1 MWMQMKGATSWP
13 TGPWGPPTSFSL
25 PCCWLDGEDPS
36 ACRGRSME
44 LWMGMRKGVC
54 HGTTCTAL
62 PIIGKLTL
70 IHGRQLR
77 FGDFFVTAASV
88 TNSGETR
95 KHRCWRRPL
104 KGALAPFPNM
114 HVHTHT
120 HTHTHT
126 TICRRLRQHN
136 KLCLSLFL
144 ELQILCP
151 IHKLFSVQFS
161 HLVVSDS
168 ATRPGS

>member
-25 PCCWLDGEDPS
+25 PSCWLDGEDPS

-77 FGDFFVTAASV
+77 FGDFFVTAARV

-120 HTHTHT
+120 HAHTHT
-126 TICRRLRQHN
+126 VL
-136 KLCLSLFL
+136 
-144 ELQILCP
+144 
-151 IHKLFSVQFS
+151 
-161 HLVVSDS
+161 
-168 ATRPGS
+168 PGRE